1 MHGWLFVSYMCQLD
15 ISFDVVRTAGH
26 LVTLH
31 MVCCCVCIFFVG
43 KSNLSH
49 AGLEIEV
56 VYLHAVVCYA
66 SVA

>member
-1 MHGWLFVSYMCQLD
+1 MCQLD

-31 MVCCCVCIFFVG
+31 MVMLLCLYFLCW